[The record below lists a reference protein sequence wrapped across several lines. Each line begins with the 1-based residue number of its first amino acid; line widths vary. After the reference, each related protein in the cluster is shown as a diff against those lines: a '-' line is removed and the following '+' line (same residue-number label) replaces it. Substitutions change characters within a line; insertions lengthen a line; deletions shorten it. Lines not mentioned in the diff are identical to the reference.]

1 MISQP
6 QWSRK
11 FQVTFTLD
19 VLRKL
24 PYFISSSVHFVNI
37 NQRGCQ
43 GNCRISFQAVTW
55 TKHLRMTE
63 CNWLIAALDTM
74 LSVLLL
80 SIKTSF
86 IQLSPRILRP
96 GHPLVF
102 FAWLV
107 ESVKCSQ
114 KGRTVNITTTE
125 NKLYLKAD
133 YSATP
138 LWVAHYTESFF
149 SYFFFSADRQWC
161 VPITSDER
169 IKSASRISVQVY
181 PRCKK

>member
-1 MISQP
+1 
-6 QWSRK
+6 
-11 FQVTFTLD
+11 
-19 VLRKL
+19 
-24 PYFISSSVHFVNI
+24 
-37 NQRGCQ
+37 
-43 GNCRISFQAVTW
+43 
-55 TKHLRMTE
+55 
-63 CNWLIAALDTM
+63 M

-80 SIKTSF
+80 GIKTSF
-86 IQLSPRILRP
+86 IQLSPKILRP

-102 FAWLV
+102 FAWLL

-114 KGRTVNITTTE
+114 KGRTINITTTE

-149 SYFFFSADRQWC
+149 SCFFFSADRQWC

-181 PRCKK
+181 PRRNNSEVTIPFAEMCAIICHFQPARDWKLERRKEWKKINKNLWKNNDEMRAG

>member
-1 MISQP
+1 MIT
-6 QWSRK
+6 K

-24 PYFISSSVHFVNI
+24 PYFISSFVHFVNI

-43 GNCRISFQAVTW
+43 GNCRISFRAVTW

-86 IQLSPRILRP
+86 IQLSPRILRQ
-96 GHPLVF
+96 GQPLVF

-114 KGRTVNITTTE
+114 KGRSINITTTE

-149 SYFFFSADRQWC
+149 SCFFFSADRRWC
-161 VPITSDER
+161 VAITSDER